1 MNIGVTPVTDGF
13 TDADETL
20 TVAEDSG
27 VTNGSLLT
35 GTTSVDGPLS
45 IQSFSVAG
53 QTGPFTT
60 GTAYVIAGQG
70 TLTVNANGTYS
81 FEPAAN
87 WNGNFPVVTYT
98 VTDGVST
105 DTSTLN
111 IGVTPVTDGFTD
123 ADETL
128 TVAED
133 SGVTNGSL
141 LTGTTSVDGPL
152 SIQSFSVAGQT
163 GPFTLGTAYVI
174 AGQGTLTVNANGTY
188 SFEPAANWN
197 GNFPVVTYTVT
208 DGVSTDT
215 STLNIGV
222 TPVTDGFTD
231 ADETLTVAED
241 SGVTNGSLLTGTT
254 SVDGPL
260 SIQSFSVAGQTG
272 PFTLG
277 TAYVIAGQG
286 TLTVNASGTYSFEPA
301 ANWNG
306 NFPGCHL
313 HRHRRRQHGHFDLE
327 HRCDPCHR
335 WLHRCR

>member
-1 MNIGVTPVTDGF
+1 M
-13 TDADETL
+13 
-20 TVAEDSG
+20 
-27 VTNGSLLT
+27 
-35 GTTSVDGPLS
+35 
-45 IQSFSVAG
+45 
-53 QTGPFTT
+53 
-60 GTAYVIAGQG
+60 
-70 TLTVNANGTYS
+70 
-81 FEPAAN
+81 
-87 WNGNFPVVTYT
+87 
-98 VTDGVST
+98 
-105 DTSTLN
+105 N

-286 TLTVNASGTYSFEPA
+286 TLTVNANGTYSFEPA

>member
-1 MNIGVTPVTDGF
+1 
-13 TDADETL
+13 
-20 TVAEDSG
+20 
-27 VTNGSLLT
+27 
-35 GTTSVDGPLS
+35 
-45 IQSFSVAG
+45 
-53 QTGPFTT
+53 
-60 GTAYVIAGQG
+60 
-70 TLTVNANGTYS
+70 
-81 FEPAAN
+81 
-87 WNGNFPVVTYT
+87 
-98 VTDGVST
+98 
-105 DTSTLN
+105 STLN

-286 TLTVNASGTYSFEPA
+286 TLTVNANGTYSFEPA

-306 NFPGCHL
+306 NFPV
-313 HRHRRRQHGHFDLE
+313 
-327 HRCDPCHR
+327 
-335 WLHRCR
+335 